1 MKSMNFV
8 TSIPGEAISYPAI
21 QDSRI
26 RSSILH
32 DLESREL
39 EELARS
45 AGYTEDEI
53 CEMLGKPLKELP
65 LSFNDDPDFFINQ
78 FEDVPF

>member
-1 MKSMNFV
+1 MTELNLSLTNILPLK
-8 TSIPGEAISYPAI
+8 TS
-21 QDSRI
+21 
-26 RSSILH
+26 SSILL
-32 DLESREL
+32 DSKL
-39 EELARS
+39 EEYEIESLARA

-65 LSFNDDPDFFINQ
+65 LSFSDDPDAFINQ